1 MVNGLLR
8 EPVFYAA
15 GGRHRLRSLLRERQ
29 GDDLTQQENILG
41 SMPMGRL
48 VIHMSWPIMISMLM
62 QAIYNLVD
70 SLFVVRI
77 SDAAFLAL
85 SYAYPVQS
93 LMVAFCVGTGVG
105 FSALLAKRLG
115 QGDQRQANSAVFH
128 GLLLYLGCWIL
139 FLLFGLFACRA
150 YMDFCTDTAQV
161 AEMGVEYLRIC
172 CCFSFGMCAQFPL
185 ERILQSTGH
194 PMGFMIIQ
202 GSGAVINL
210 IFDPILIFGFD
221 MGVAGAAAATVAGQ
235 IIGALIG
242 VFLAFRIRRQFPLSP
257 RGFRLDSGTFAELT
271 RVAAP
276 AILMQSLSSV
286 MSLGLNAIFR
296 LWSETA
302 VWVLGVYFK
311 LQNFVFMPVFSINNG
326 LVSIISY
333 NYGASSR
340 ERVRGAV
347 RAGLLIALIA
357 AGVGCI
363 LMWTLA
369 SPLLVFCFQASPA
382 ALAMGIPALRLTALA
397 FLPAAVS
404 IICSASFQSLGRSR
418 YSLSVSLLRYI
429 ILLLP
434 AALLL
439 VRVLPDWSFG
449 AFLIAELAT
458 CAVSLALYGKL
469 RREKIDTIGTAS
481 GGL

>member
-1 MVNGLLR
+1 MW
-8 EPVFYAA
+8 EPGWASA
-15 GGRHRLRSLLRERQ
+15 
-29 GDDLTQQENILG
+29 
-41 SMPMGRL
+41 P
-48 VIHMSWPIMISMLM
+48 SWPSGWARGIS
-62 QAIYNLVD
+62 A
-70 SLFVVRI
+70 
-77 SDAAFLAL
+77 
-85 SYAYPVQS
+85 
-93 LMVAFCVGTGVG
+93 
-105 FSALLAKRLG
+105 
-115 QGDQRQANSAVFH
+115 QANSAVFH

-296 LWSETA
+296 LWSETGG
-302 VWVLGVYFK
+302 LGSGRLFQAAELCLYAR
-311 LQNFVFMPVFSINNG
+311 LQHQQ
-326 LVSIISY
+326 
-333 NYGASSR
+333 
-340 ERVRGAV
+340 
-347 RAGLLIALIA
+347 RAGLHHQLQLRRIQPG
-357 AGVGCI
+357 AGAGRG
-363 LMWTLA
+363 
-369 SPLLVFCFQASPA
+369 PRRPA
-382 ALAMGIPALRLTALA
+382 HRPDCRPGW
-397 FLPAAVS
+397 AVS
-404 IICSASFQSLGRSR
+404 
-418 YSLSVSLLRYI
+418 
-429 ILLLP
+429 
-434 AALLL
+434 
-439 VRVLPDWSFG
+439 
-449 AFLIAELAT
+449 
-458 CAVSLALYGKL
+458 
-469 RREKIDTIGTAS
+469 
-481 GGL
+481 